1 MNILKKYL
9 FLKDGRLCCMI
20 YLGTLSQVQSVATSI
35 YGIVWADVDG
45 LTKNMTGDNAGRLR
59 TEGLTENQT
68 S

>member
-1 MNILKKYL
+1 
-9 FLKDGRLCCMI
+9 MI
-20 YLGTLSQVQSVATSI
+20 YRGTISQVQSEATSI

-59 TEGLTENQT
+59 NEGLTENQT